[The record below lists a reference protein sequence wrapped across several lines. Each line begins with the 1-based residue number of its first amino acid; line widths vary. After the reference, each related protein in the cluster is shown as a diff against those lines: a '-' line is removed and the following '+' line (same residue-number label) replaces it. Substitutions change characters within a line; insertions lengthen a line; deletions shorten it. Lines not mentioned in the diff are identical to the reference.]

1 MTLEGKDKGV
11 LYIADD
17 DNTYDLELFIE
28 VFVILLDLFQLK
40 MNAQKEA
47 SSDDQKK
54 ITKFDFV
61 RWPNKEDWKLK

>member
-1 MTLEGKDKGV
+1 MTLKGKDKGV

-40 MNAQKEA
+40 MNAQK
-47 SSDDQKK
+47 
-54 ITKFDFV
+54 
-61 RWPNKEDWKLK
+61 RG

>member
-40 MNAQKEA
+40 MNAQKKELV
-47 SSDDQKK
+47 QMTKK
-54 ITKFDFV
+54 WQNLT
-61 RWPNKEDWKLK
+61 L